1 MAKVVFI
8 DPVNYV
14 SGKIS
19 KSSNTV
25 YCYNAKTDHRFV
37 RAYTPQQDNPTEN
50 QVALRQKFAK
60 AVTATYTRLNDSAQR
75 PIDEVA
81 FAKQTKYKTI
91 FGFVFSQ
98 VYAAED

>member
-19 KSSNTV
+19 KASTTV
-25 YCYNAKTDHRFV
+25 YCYNKKTDHRFV
-37 RAYTPQQDNPTEN
+37 RSYTPQEDNPTEN
-50 QVALRQKFAK
+50 QLTLRQKFAK
-60 AVTATYTRLNDSAQR
+60 AVTATYTRLNDTAQR
-75 PIDEVA
+75 PADEIA
-81 FAKQTKYKTI
+81 FAQQNKYKTI

-98 VYAAED
+98 VYNA

>member
-14 SGKIS
+14 SGKLS
-19 KSSNTV
+19 KASTTV

-37 RAYTPQQDNPTEN
+37 RSYTPQQDNPTEN
-50 QVALRQKFAK
+50 QLALREKFAK
-60 AVTATYTRLNDSAQR
+60 AVTATYTRLNDAAQR
-75 PIDEVA
+75 TTDEVD

-98 VYAAED
+98 VYAAQE